1 MKIMKLEPSQRVKDR
16 WLCHLEDGSI
26 LRVTENE
33 VVSFA
38 LYSGM
43 DLSPERLEELQRTAG
58 ESRARGK
65 ALDLIARKPVSRK
78 ELVKKLTAKPPR
90 KKDGTEREP
99 IATQEQAETVADW
112 LEDLGYLNDREYAK
126 TVVRHYSAKGYGDRK
141 LRDELFR
148 RGVPRELWS
157 EALEEA
163 QEPEDG
169 IDTFLQ
175 KRFRGGTP
183 DQKDLKRAADA
194 LARRGYNWNEI
205 REGLNRY
212 GAGIEEEL

>member
-1 MKIMKLEPSQRVKDR
+1 MKIMKLEPSQRVKYR

-148 RGVPRELWS
+148 RGVPRELWT
-157 EALEEA
+157 EVLEEA